1 MGEDWRQDQ
10 LQYHLYLLKF
20 ELVTVLHHYY
30 LIKDATLLFVPNQEH
45 LYITI

>member
-1 MGEDWRQDQ
+1 MGEDWRQGQ

-30 LIKDATLLFVPNQEH
+30 LIKGATLLFVPNQEH